1 MKKLLSVLSVL
12 PVIVLCCACKE
23 KTDPTI
29 PVTSVT
35 ITPSSLTLDVG
46 EKRQLEATV
55 LPENATDQTAVWSS
69 SDEDVAVVSV
79 SGLVI
84 GMNGG
89 PVTITATCGGMSAT
103 CATMVKKVQPAGAVD
118 LGLPSGLFWASC
130 NLGASKP
137 EDDGDFYA
145 WGETDPKSNYSWT
158 TYKFRTSGDMDG
170 NVTLSKYTSTDGLRE
185 LQRGENT
192 GEEMD
197 DAARKRLGGRWRM
210 PTEADFTELI
220 NNTAYEWTT
229 YNGKEGFNFISKTN
243 SGNWIFFPAAGS
255 WDGATHYNAGTTVDY
270 WSSSR
275 STLSIH
281 FSREAYEMIN
291 NYGVPRMS
299 TEYRNKGLPVRAVSD

>member
-1 MKKLLSVLSVL
+1 MKKLLSVLPILSM
-12 PVIVLCCACKE
+12 IVLCYACKE
-23 KTDPTI
+23 KKDPTI

-35 ITPSSLTLDVG
+35 ITPSSLTLNVG

-55 LPENATDQTAVWSS
+55 LPENATENTVVWSS
-69 SDEDVAVVSV
+69 SDEEVAVVSV

-89 PVTITATCGGMSAT
+89 PVTITATCGGKSAT
-103 CATMVKKVQPAGAVD
+103 CATMVKKIQPAGAVD

-137 EDDGDFYA
+137 EDYGDFYA

-158 TYKFRTSGDMDG
+158 TYQFRTSGDMDG
-170 NVTLSKYTSTDGLRE
+170 NVKFSKYTSTDGLLE
-185 LQRGENT
+185 LQRGDKA
-192 GEEMD
+192 GEAVD
-197 DAARKRLGGRWRM
+197 DAARKQLGGRWRM
-210 PTEADFTELI
+210 PTEADFMELI
-220 NNTAYEWTT
+220 NNTAYELTT
-229 YNGKEGFNFISKTN
+229 YNGKEGFKFISKTN

-255 WDGATHYNAGTTVDY
+255 KDGTTHYNAGSTVDY

-275 STLSIH
+275 SNLSTH
-281 FSREAYEMIN
+281 FARQAYEMIN

-299 TEYRNKGLPVRAVSD
+299 SEYRNKGLPVRPVCD